1 MPMENGVPG
10 GWGLLGAL
18 VGDCASL
25 AGEGDT

>member
-1 MPMENGVPG
+1 MPMESGVPG

-18 VGDCASL
+18 VGDCTLL